1 MSEYKSLKFWSR
13 LIGIALL
20 GSTVLAIYNNIDV
33 PLTYVIANA
42 ALGIGFILNGLE
54 IAKQS

>member
-1 MSEYKSLKFWSR
+1 MTLKFR
-13 LIGIALL
+13 YIGLILL
-20 GSTVLAIYNNIDV
+20 GSTVLEIFNKVDV

-54 IAKQS
+54 MVK